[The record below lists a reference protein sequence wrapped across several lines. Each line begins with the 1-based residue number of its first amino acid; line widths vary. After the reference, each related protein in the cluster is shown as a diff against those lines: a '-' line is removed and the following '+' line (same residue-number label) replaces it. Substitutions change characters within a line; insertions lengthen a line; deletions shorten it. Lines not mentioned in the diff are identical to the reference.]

1 MTTTLKAKVKSISD
15 KNLVLQTTI
24 NKVPTELKAYYWFID
39 QIKVNEVYVF
49 VGDVVLDNKVPT
61 FNVESVLDLQKEDE
75 YVSVSLVG
83 KIRYVGKESKSFKVS
98 DKGYVGFQVEVN
110 NRGKNTYWSCNYKI
124 TDKQKSLFS
133 NLSQGSVVTVSG
145 NLAIDEYKGNKQ
157 LKVLVKQFNILESIK
172 KENKDKSDDVDFF
185 SSDDTKKGKEDKA
198 SPFDFDS

>member
-24 NKVPTELKAYYWFID
+24 NKVPQEVKAYYYFID
-39 QIKVNEVYVF
+39 QVKVNEVYVF
-49 VGDVVLDNKVPT
+49 VGDVLLDNKVPT

-83 KIRYVGKESKSFKVS
+83 KIRYVGKDSKQFKVS
-98 DKGYVGFQVEVN
+98 EKGYVGFQVEVN
-110 NRGKNTYWSCNYKI
+110 TRGKVTYWGCNYKI

-157 LKVLVKQFNILESIK
+157 LKVLVKQFNILDSVK
-172 KENKDKSDDVDFF
+172 KENKNDDTDFF
-185 SSDDTKKGKEDKA
+185 SSNDTKAKDDKA
-198 SPFDFDS
+198 SPFDFE